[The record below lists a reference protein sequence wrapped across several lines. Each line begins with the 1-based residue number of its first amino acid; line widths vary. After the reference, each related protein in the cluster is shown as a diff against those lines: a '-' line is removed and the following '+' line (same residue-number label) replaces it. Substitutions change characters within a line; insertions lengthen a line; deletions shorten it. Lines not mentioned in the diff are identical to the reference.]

1 MTPPNRDVHQQQA
14 EERRQW
20 HLDKTFS
27 ISHLIS
33 TIAAITMASVFISK
47 MDTRITLIEQT
58 TSAQKAVDTRQD
70 AEIAESRRSIK
81 EDLRDLNAKMD
92 RLIERAGPT
101 K

>member
-1 MTPPNRDVHQQQA
+1 MTARDVHVQHS

-33 TIAAITMASVFISK
+33 TIAGITVAAVLISR

-58 TSAQKAVDTRQD
+58 ASAQKTIDTRQD
-70 AEIAESRRSIK
+70 SDIAESRRSIK
-81 EDLRDLNAKMD
+81 EDLRDINAKID
-92 RLIERAGPT
+92 RLIEKTVA